1 MSKPDLKTITIE
13 LENKV
18 ARVELN
24 RPERANALN
33 QQLWDEIKLA
43 FQWIDEEPSVRVA
56 VLSGNGKH
64 FCSGIDLELFASLGS
79 AGADDPAR
87 KADQLRHFIQRLQAN
102 FNAIE
107 KCRKPVLAAI
117 HGACL
122 GGAIDMISA
131 VDMRYATVDARFS
144 ILEIELGM
152 AADVGTLQ
160 RLPGLVGD
168 GVLRELAYT
177 GRYFGGEEAVTMNLV
192 NRAYPDKGVMLREVM
207 ALAELIASKA
217 PGAIRAIK
225 HNILYTRD
233 HSVEDSLDYIALWN
247 AAQLQG
253 KEVLEA
259 MSAKMMKRT
268 PVFEDS

>member
-1 MSKPDLKTITIE
+1 MPKPNLETITIE
-13 LENKV
+13 LKNKV

-33 QQLWDEIKLA
+33 QQLWDEIKRA

-56 VLSGNGKH
+56 VLSGSGKH

-87 KADQLRHFIQRLQAN
+87 KADQLRQFILGLQAN
-102 FNAIE
+102 FSAIE

-122 GGAIDMISA
+122 GGGIDMISA
-131 VDMRYATVDARFS
+131 VDMRYSTVDARFS

-160 RLPGLVGD
+160 RLPRLVGD

-177 GRYFGGEEAVTMNLV
+177 GRYFDGEEAVGMNLV
-192 NRAYPDKGVMLREVM
+192 NRTYPDKDVMLCEVI

-217 PGAIRAIK
+217 PGAIRSIK
-225 HNILYTRD
+225 QNILYARD
-233 HSVEDSLDYIALWN
+233 HSVEDSLDYISLWN
-247 AAQLQG
+247 AGQLQG

-259 MSAKMMKRT
+259 LRAKMMKQP